1 MNKPEILESPFAR
14 LAKINV
20 NEKLEKKNGLS
31 YLSWPWAWDQ
41 LLRADPDADF
51 EYGQP
56 TTHGG
61 DTVMVYCAVTAF
73 GKKRT
78 AHLPVMDHRNKA
90 IAQPDAFQI
99 NTAMQRCLVKA
110 IGLHGLGLY
119 IYAGEDLPEG
129 ETKPA
134 KEHGASG
141 AAIKEEAFNKLP
153 AVEKEPMRRIAA
165 DITALVDDSRAD
177 EAYTLIESKNLMS
190 DDLRWPALLHLLNST
205 TRTALRKEGEQRRAA

>member
-1 MNKPEILESPFAR
+1 MNSPERIQSSFER
-14 LAKINV
+14 LASINV
-20 NEKLEKKNGLS
+20 NAKLEKKNGLS
-31 YLSWPWAWDQ
+31 YLSWAWAWDQ
-41 LLRADPDADF
+41 LLRVDPEADF

-56 TTHGG
+56 TTHAGE
-61 DTVMVYCAVTAF
+61 TVMVYCTVTAF

-129 ETKPA
+129 ETAPQ
-134 KEHGASG
+134 ESG
-141 AAIKEEAFNKLP
+141 ANPTAIARENFEKLP
-153 AVEKEPMRRIAA
+153 AVEKEPMRMFAA
-165 DITALVDDSRAD
+165 DIVALVDDSRAD
-177 EAYTLIESKNLMS
+177 EAYHMIENKNF
-190 DDLRWPALLHLLNST
+190 DDLRKPALWSLLDSK
-205 TRTALRKEGEQRRAA
+205 TRSALKRVGDQRRAA